1 VFQGWCFDGEDYW
14 FSRYIV
20 FWISIVFLEVVGTL
34 GWCLEIEMGYV
45 QLKYNTFGVFCD
57 LGLIFSPNNM

>member
-1 VFQGWCFDGEDYW
+1 VFQGWCFDGEDCW
-14 FSRYIV
+14 FRVYIV

-34 GWCLEIEMGYV
+34 EIEMGYV
-45 QLKYNTFGVFCD
+45 HLKYNTFGVFCD